1 MNLQTLAAFVAV
13 AREGSLTRAAQTLHI
28 TQPAVGLHIR
38 NLQELTGLRLVT
50 RTAHG
55 MQLTADG
62 VALLPLAERVLQSQS
77 HFRSAAHRLSR
88 EVRGRLRI
96 GTILDP
102 EFLRLGALLKELLGY
117 TQNLEIRL
125 AHGMSGEVA
134 QRVRSGE
141 LDVGF
146 YLCQPDDPLE
156 DSEAICCRILTRFT
170 YKVLAPAGWDSQVRD
185 RDWDHLAS
193 LPWLATPPA
202 SVHHRL
208 LARVFGHGS
217 LAGQRVNYVAL
228 VDQEASMLD
237 LVKSGVGLSLVREHI
252 ALREVQAHGLA
263 IANKVSLDC
272 ALGFVYLR
280 EQMEDPPVA
289 AALMALAQVWPN
301 ARELSAPDGPWPRC
315 NSPASSDTSRST

>member
-38 NLQELTGLRLVT
+38 NLQEQTGLRLLT

-62 VALLPLAERVLQSQS
+62 AALLPLAERVLQSQS
-77 HFRSAAHRLSR
+77 HFRSAAHRLNK
-88 EVRGRLRI
+88 EIRGRLRI

-117 TQNLEIRL
+117 TQNLEIGL
-125 AHGMSGEVA
+125 AHGMSGEVL
-134 QRVRSGE
+134 QRVRNGE
-141 LDVGF
+141 LDAGF
-146 YLCQPDDPLE
+146 YLRVPGDALVASDTVH
-156 DSEAICCRILTRFT
+156 CRILTRYT

-185 RDWDHLAS
+185 RDWHHLAR

-202 SVHHRL
+202 SAHHRL
-208 LARVFGHGS
+208 LAQVFGPAS
-217 LAGQRVNYVAL
+217 LTGVDANYVAL

-237 LVKSGVGLSLVREHI
+237 LVKSGVGLSLARDHI
-252 ALREVQAHGLA
+252 ALREAQARGLA
-263 IANKVSLDC
+263 IANRVSLDC
-272 ALGFVYLR
+272 ALSFVCLS
-280 EQMEDPPVA
+280 EHMEDPPVA
-289 AALMALAQVWPN
+289 AALLALDQVWPN
-301 ARELSAPDGPWPRC
+301 TPE
-315 NSPASSDTSRST
+315 PAGSVEA